1 MHKVYAGDKNII
13 KVEGDHNSSRPEFLK
28 TSIGIFF
35 LNALCGP
42 QADYFKTQ
50 KNPFLSKVEIKSSLQ
65 TKLSVFNPVEV

>member
-1 MHKVYAGDKNII
+1 MYKVYAGDKNII

-35 LNALCGP
+35 LNTLCGP

-50 KNPFLSKVEIKSSLQ
+50 KNPFLSKVEIKSSL
-65 TKLSVFNPVEV
+65 